1 METVA
6 ILVAAALA
14 AVLLARE
21 LSWRRRLAVL
31 HAELE
36 ATRTDA
42 REHEQLAS
50 VGQLVSG
57 LAQELKSPLQ
67 GVIGN
72 TELMLASGALGAQ
85 SAVDLREIQD
95 NATRAV
101 GIVRNL
107 LAFTETT
114 TLSRRWQDMNNLVD
128 HAIDGIRSELD
139 ASGVRVQFVRA
150 EHLPLMYVDGRQL
163 EKVIATLLS
172 RPSPRS
178 APRREQAAVTLATK
192 GTDLLDRLVIEVDDR
207 SSVDVADQ
215 ATWSGDLAACRQ
227 IVKAHGGTLEVE
239 QPTHGGFRFHLELP
253 VAAIAGEA
261 GTDTR

>member
-14 AVLLARE
+14 AALVARE
-21 LSWRRRLAVL
+21 LSWRRTLAAL
-31 HAELE
+31 RAELT
-36 ATRTDA
+36 AARADA

-67 GVIGN
+67 NVIGN

-85 SAVDLREIQD
+85 SAVDLREIQE
-95 NATRAV
+95 NATRAA

-114 TLSRRWQDMNNLVD
+114 TLSRRWQDVNDLVD
-128 HAIDGIRSELD
+128 RAIDGIRSELD

-150 EHLPLMYVDGRQL
+150 ERLPLMYVDGRQL
-163 EKVIATLLS
+163 EKVIAMLLS

-178 APRREQAAVTLATK
+178 AGRRELAAVTLATRR
-192 GTDLLDRLVIEVDDR
+192 TDLLDRLVIEVDDR
-207 SSVDVADQ
+207 TAADAGDD
-215 ATWSGDLAACRQ
+215 ATWSGDLAACHQ
-227 IVKAHGGTLEVE
+227 IMTAHGGTLEVE

-253 VAAIAGEA
+253 VTSIGAEA
-261 GTDTR
+261 DTDTR